1 MFAIFDNFSKWSTPT
16 EDTVKLWKIIKYAM
30 RKIWQKMAC
39 AACLNPLFWADSEY
53 QKSGSVTRQLSKL
66 RECYHFFPQ
75 VSCREMWSSDGLG
88 DPKPENPTGK
98 PDILGH
104 PNPTRTRGVYTRTRP
119 ETRHSKPE
127 NPRYFQGIQN
137 IEILT
142 KKVVIFV

>member
-1 MFAIFDNFSKWSTPT
+1 M
-16 EDTVKLWKIIKYAM
+16 
-30 RKIWQKMAC
+30 
-39 AACLNPLFWADSEY
+39 Y
-53 QKSGSVTRQLSKL
+53 QGTR
-66 RECYHFFPQ
+66 
-75 VSCREMWSSDGLG
+75 
-88 DPKPENPTGK
+88 KPENPTGK

>member
-1 MFAIFDNFSKWSTPT
+1 MLRRRPAILLGIFDKPPHNSITYLDGGAQPGLSEKLLQLRVKYSK
-16 EDTVKLWKIIKYAM
+16 VVM
-30 RKIWQKMAC
+30 CQ
-39 AACLNPLFWADSEY
+39 
-53 QKSGSVTRQLSKL
+53 GTR
-66 RECYHFFPQ
+66 
-75 VSCREMWSSDGLG
+75 
-88 DPKPENPTGK
+88 KPENPTGK

>member
-1 MFAIFDNFSKWSTPT
+1 MKAKHPSSFETRDKNRKCNWP
-16 EDTVKLWKIIKYAM
+16 IK
-30 RKIWQKMAC
+30 
-39 AACLNPLFWADSEY
+39 NPQHHSELPIVIH
-53 QKSGSVTRQLSKL
+53 G
-66 RECYHFFPQ
+66 
-75 VSCREMWSSDGLG
+75 SDGLG

-104 PNPTRTRGVYTRTRP
+104 PNPTRTRGVYTQTRP